1 MLDDSAQ
8 CSCGYVG
15 TYDHDNILEDAF
27 IVHTSTSALE
37 CKIQTVY
44 CQACINTRGRIGSD
58 LGNYG
63 ILNWNN
69 RVGFAH
75 ELLNNY
81 TSQLTSS
88 ETPFFAFHQTI
99 INAYVEDDSPVSF
112 CRLQTFQDAWF
123 AFIRLQEIGS
133 TMQCP
138 ICGPNP
144 AVIIADG
151 VAVSFPSHRVES
163 LEPPIISSKD
173 KAWVRLKRT
182 TMKLT
187 SFPGPANLRKSVY
200 KALNQSVREERIQ
213 KLNEEFAKFLV
224 INWNFSY

>member
-1 MLDDSAQ
+1 M
-8 CSCGYVG
+8 
-15 TYDHDNILEDAF
+15 
-27 IVHTSTSALE
+27 
-37 CKIQTVY
+37 
-44 CQACINTRGRIGSD
+44 
-58 LGNYG
+58 
-63 ILNWNN
+63 
-69 RVGFAH
+69 
-75 ELLNNY
+75 
-81 TSQLTSS
+81 SS

-123 AFIRLQEIGS
+123 TFIHLQEIGS

>member
-1 MLDDSAQ
+1 
-8 CSCGYVG
+8 
-15 TYDHDNILEDAF
+15 
-27 IVHTSTSALE
+27 
-37 CKIQTVY
+37 
-44 CQACINTRGRIGSD
+44 
-58 LGNYG
+58 
-63 ILNWNN
+63 
-69 RVGFAH
+69 
-75 ELLNNY
+75 
-81 TSQLTSS
+81 
-88 ETPFFAFHQTI
+88 
-99 INAYVEDDSPVSF
+99 
-112 CRLQTFQDAWF
+112 
-123 AFIRLQEIGS
+123 
-133 TMQCP
+133 MQCP

-200 KALNQSVREERIQ
+200 KALNQSIREERIQ